1 MPGCTASP
9 ALHFLD
15 YYQVFHPSDL
25 KREPRNSS
33 NASVKNKTP
42 RKKKKNKTQQKQSQ
56 KALSIS
62 SQEEKSAYLCYRQS
76 IIKHPLPKDRE

>member
-42 RKKKKNKTQQKQSQ
+42 RNKKKKKQNTTKTIPESTEHFLTGRKKCISV
-56 KALSIS
+56 LSP
-62 SQEEKSAYLCYRQS
+62 
-76 IIKHPLPKDRE
+76 KHN

>member
-42 RKKKKNKTQQKQSQ
+42 RKKKKKTKHNKNNP
-56 KALSIS
+56 
-62 SQEEKSAYLCYRQS
+62 R
-76 IIKHPLPKDRE
+76 KH